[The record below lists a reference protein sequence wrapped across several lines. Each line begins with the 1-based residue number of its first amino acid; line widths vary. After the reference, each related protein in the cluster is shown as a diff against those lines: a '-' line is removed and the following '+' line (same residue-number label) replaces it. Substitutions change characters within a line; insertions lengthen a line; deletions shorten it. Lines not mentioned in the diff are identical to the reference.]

1 MTETVTLL
9 EMFACNDLVITLVI
23 ILLLVISDLK
33 KSRPWGTFVFYFIN
47 VIEEAGLSIK
57 SICVQNVY
65 INIYI
70 SIDFKIT
77 HFQRLVTDAFIYSS

>member
-1 MTETVTLL
+1 M
-9 EMFACNDLVITLVI
+9 I
-23 ILLLVISDLK
+23 K
-33 KSRPWGTFVFYFIN
+33 KRADHGEHLFFYFVN